1 MIDFT
6 IDAGHGGKDSG
17 AVGATGLK
25 EKDITLKL
33 ALKVGSI
40 LTSKGVTINYT
51 RTDDRSVELS
61 QRAAIANNAKARFF
75 LSIHIN
81 SASSAAANG
90 TETYAFSSGQQGE
103 KLAAAIQ
110 KNLVAAIG
118 LANRGVKFAN
128 FAVLRETSMPAALT
142 EVNFICNPKE
152 EAMLKDEAFLN
163 KAATGIAKGMIE
175 FLGLKWE
182 STQSP
187 QPTSEA
193 LYRVRKS
200 WGDANSQ
207 VGAYKSLE
215 NAKTECNKYSG
226 YGVFDEKG
234 NKVYPLSPPP
244 EKPTTQPETP
254 TKNGISIMGT
264 SQATASQMVS
274 YALKGNKDPQL
285 PNCTIRELAELFI
298 DEAKVEGVRAD
309 IAWAQTLKETGY
321 FKYGGIVQP
330 HQNNYA
336 GIGALNDNA
345 AGQAA
350 TFQTPT
356 IGVRAQIQH
365 LKAYASKGALVNECV
380 DPRFSLVTRG
390 SAEFVEWLGAAD
402 NPNGKGWAY
411 PGGGYGASILS
422 LLNGVLKEEKEV
434 ESNIPQWQTD
444 ALKTLV
450 KMGVITDEAYWSKK
464 MEDKI
469 TVGEVI
475 GLLGKMTK

>member
-1 MIDFT
+1 M
-6 IDAGHGGKDSG
+6 GGD
-17 AVGATGLK
+17 V
-25 EKDITLKL
+25 
-33 ALKVGSI
+33 
-40 LTSKGVTINYT
+40 
-51 RTDDRSVELS
+51 
-61 QRAAIANNAKARFF
+61 
-75 LSIHIN
+75 
-81 SASSAAANG
+81 
-90 TETYAFSSGQQGE
+90 
-103 KLAAAIQ
+103 
-110 KNLVAAIG
+110 
-118 LANRGVKFAN
+118 
-128 FAVLRETSMPAALT
+128 
-142 EVNFICNPKE
+142 
-152 EAMLKDEAFLN
+152 
-163 KAATGIAKGMIE
+163 
-175 FLGLKWE
+175 
-182 STQSP
+182 
-187 QPTSEA
+187 
-193 LYRVRKS
+193 
-200 WGDANSQ
+200 NSQ

-215 NAKTECNKYSG
+215 NAKTECDKYSG

-244 EKPTTQPETP
+244 EKPTTQPETL
-254 TKNGISIMGT
+254 NGIRIMGT

-309 IAWAQTLKETGY
+309 IAWAQTLKETGH

-464 MEDKI
+464 MGDKI